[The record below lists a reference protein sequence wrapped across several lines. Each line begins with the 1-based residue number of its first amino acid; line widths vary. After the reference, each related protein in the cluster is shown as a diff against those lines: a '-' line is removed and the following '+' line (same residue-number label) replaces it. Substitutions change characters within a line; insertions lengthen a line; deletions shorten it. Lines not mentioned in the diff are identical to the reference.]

1 MKMKL
6 IPRTKLI
13 YKFSPWNKPVE
24 RASPGE
30 FLIFETIDALGGQ
43 IKDESTTLDSI
54 DWGKVNG
61 STGPVY
67 IEGAEPGDTLIVDIL
82 DIRVDNRGV
91 IVIVPGHGIL
101 GRRKEYKPKVKIVN
115 IEGNFVYFNGTKVK
129 VRPMIGTIGVAPADE
144 EIPCGS
150 LGRHGGNM
158 DVKELG
164 AGTRLYLPVFVN
176 GALLA
181 MGDLHAVQADGELC
195 VSAVEV
201 SGQVIVRVD
210 LIKGKSV
217 PWPILETSDAFQV
230 LACADTLERACEIAS
245 EVAVNAISKALRI
258 PFEKAY
264 MLASLVV
271 DLKINQVVD
280 PRKGV
285 RAVIPKEIVDNIE
298 YFLCKP

>member
-1 MKMKL
+1 MKMKF

-24 RASPGE
+24 HASPGD
-30 FLIFETIDALGGQ
+30 LLVFETIDALGGQ

-67 IEGAEPGDTLIVDIL
+67 IEGAKPGDTLVVDIL
-82 DIRVDNRGV
+82 DIDIDRRGV

-101 GRRKEYKPKVKIVN
+101 GRRREYEPKVKIVD
-115 IEGNFVYFNGTKVK
+115 IDSDFVRFDGIKVK
-129 VRPMIGTIGVAPADE
+129 VRPMIGTIGVAPPRE

-164 AGTRLYLPVFVN
+164 IGTRLYLPVFVD

-201 SGQVIVRVD
+201 SGKVLVRID
-210 LIKGKSV
+210 LIKGRSI
-217 PWPILETSDAFQV
+217 PWPILETSDSFQV
-230 LACADTLERACEIAS
+230 LTCADTLDSACEIAS
-245 EVAVNAISKALRI
+245 EVSINAISKALKI

-271 DLKINQVVD
+271 DLRINQVVD
-280 PRKGV
+280 PKRGV
-285 RAVIPKEIVDNIE
+285 RAVIPKEVVDRIE
-298 YFLCKP
+298 YFLDRY